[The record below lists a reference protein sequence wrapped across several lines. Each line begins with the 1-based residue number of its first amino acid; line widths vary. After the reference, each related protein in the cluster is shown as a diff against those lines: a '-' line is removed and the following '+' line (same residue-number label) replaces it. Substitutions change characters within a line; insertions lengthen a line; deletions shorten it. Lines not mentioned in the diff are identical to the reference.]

1 MGLLIRAEAHAI
13 AALLRVLLRLL
24 PLPRVAA
31 LLARIPR
38 ARSLSTPR
46 DCVAAAAEAVR
57 RTAHPTCLFTALTT
71 FALLARRGYRPD
83 LVIGA
88 ARVGRS
94 FTPRQAGFDAHAWVN
109 VAGAPVVPN
118 ARDYATLWTYGTSAA
133 ETR

>member
-1 MGLLIRAEAHAI
+1 MGLGIRAEAHAI
-13 AALLRVLLRLL
+13 AALVRVLLRLL

-38 ARSLSTPR
+38 TRSLSTPR
-46 DCVAAAAEAVR
+46 DCVAAAAEAAR
-57 RTAHPTCLFTALTT
+57 RAAHPTCLFTALTT

-88 ARVGRS
+88 ARVGRG
-94 FTPRQAGFDAHAWVN
+94 FRPRQAGFDAHAWVN
-109 VAGAPVVPN
+109 LAGVPVVSN
-118 ARDYATLWTYGTSAA
+118 ARDYAALWSYGTSAG

>member
-1 MGLLIRAEAHAI
+1 MGLGLRAEAHAI
-13 AALLRVLLRLL
+13 AALVRVLLRLL

-71 FALLARRGYRPD
+71 FALLARRGYRPH

-88 ARVGRS
+88 ARG
-94 FTPRQAGFDAHAWVN
+94 AGFDAHAWVN
-109 VAGAPVVPN
+109 LAGVPVVSN
-118 ARDYATLWTYGTSAA
+118 ARDYATLWSYGTSAG

>member
-1 MGLLIRAEAHAI
+1 MGLGIRAEAHAI
-13 AALLRVLLRLL
+13 AALVRVLLRLL

-38 ARSLSTPR
+38 TRSLSTPR
-46 DCVAAAAEAVR
+46 DCVAAAAEASR
-57 RTAHPTCLFTALTT
+57 RAAHPTCLFTALTT
-71 FALLARRGYRPD
+71 FALLARRGYKPD

-88 ARVGRS
+88 VRVDRG

-109 VAGAPVVPN
+109 LAGVPVVSN
-118 ARDYATLWTYGTSAA
+118 ARDYATLWSYGT